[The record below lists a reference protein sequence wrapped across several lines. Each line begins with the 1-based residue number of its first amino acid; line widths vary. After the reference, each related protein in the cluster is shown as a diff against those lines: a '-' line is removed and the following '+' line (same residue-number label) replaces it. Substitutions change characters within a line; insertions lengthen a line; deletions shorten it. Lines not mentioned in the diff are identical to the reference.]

1 MANAEALANNFH
13 STLTAALNASA
24 TTVTV
29 VSVTGAPATPFR
41 AVIGPVTGE
50 PTEVVTVTGIS
61 TLTLT
66 LTRASEAIAG
76 FTGGQAHASGDAIQA
91 GITAAGLQQALVDS
105 TVPVTQA
112 FGDAAATGSATS
124 LAYRDHKHGM
134 PSFATPAIVLGS
146 AAAAGSATTPI
157 RSDGTIA
164 AFDTTMPAI
173 SGPWNTGAVGTAAF
187 AARRDHVHGR
197 DAESVSA
204 TGSTAGTAPG
214 FETITRDLAGASGVT
229 TNVPASGTLQ
239 VSAIWLPSGLVHNNI
254 AVRSGTTGANGPTH
268 WWFGLY
274 GNGLGLLAATAD
286 QTSTAWAASTSKVL
300 AIATIASGAS
310 ASFTTI
316 YSGLYYVGFLMTS
329 TVSNVSLVTV
339 PSLING
345 IGPVLGATSDTGLT
359 TPSAFPHT
367 AASLVAATAARFYA
381 YVN

>member
-1 MANAEALANNFH
+1 MANAEALANNYH
-13 STLTAALNASA
+13 TTLTAALNASA

-29 VSVTGAPATPFR
+29 VSDTGAPATPFR

-50 PTEVVTVTGIS
+50 PTESVTATALS
-61 TLTLT
+61 TLTPT
-66 LTRASEAIAG
+66 LTRAR
-76 FTGGQAHASGDAIQA
+76 H
-91 GITAAGLQQALVDS
+91 
-105 TVPVTQA
+105 P
-112 FGDAAATGSATS
+112 
-124 LAYRDHKHGM
+124 
-134 PSFATPAIVLGS
+134 
-146 AAAAGSATTPI
+146 
-157 RSDGTIA
+157 IA
-164 AFDTTMPAI
+164 AFDTTAPAI
-173 SGPWNTGAVGTAAF
+173 SGPWSTGAVGTAAF

-197 DAESVSA
+197 DAESLAASGAPTGVS
-204 TGSTAGTAPG
+204 PG

-239 VSAIWLPSGLVHNNI
+239 MSAIWLPSGFVLNNI

-268 WWFGLY
+268 WWFSLY
-274 GNGLGLLAATAD
+274 GNSLGLLAATAD

-345 IGPVLGATSDTGLT
+345 IGPVLGA
-359 TPSAFPHT
+359 PSH
-367 AASLVAATAARFYA
+367 
-381 YVN
+381 